1 MDAEI
6 KAYILEHVASQE
18 VEHIRELLKI
28 KDEQIKH
35 QAIEYERRLSEL
47 NHAHDQAQ
55 EAFKTYV
62 SLNVYNPAQDEIKK
76 RLELMQSD
84 MNIVSNKTTR
94 NQEELSKLANTLTWV
109 TRTIVGVI
117 LVAAVSFVLRGLPMG
132 SGPSLVP

>member
-1 MDAEI
+1 MDDET

-18 VEHIRELLKI
+18 VKHIRELLAI
-28 KDEQIKH
+28 KEEELKH
-35 QAIEYERRLSEL
+35 QATEYERRLSEL

-76 RLELMQSD
+76 QLETFRTD

-94 NQEELSKLANTLTWV
+94 NADELSKLANTLTWV

-117 LVAAVSFVLRGLPMG
+117 LVAAVSFVLRGLPTG
-132 SGPSLVP
+132 AGPSLVP